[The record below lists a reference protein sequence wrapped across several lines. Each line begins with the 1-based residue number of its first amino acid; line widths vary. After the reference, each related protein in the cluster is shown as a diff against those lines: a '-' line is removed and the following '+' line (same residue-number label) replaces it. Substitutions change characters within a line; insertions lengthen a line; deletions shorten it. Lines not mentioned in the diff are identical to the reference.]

1 MSRYDGNN
9 ILVLP
14 QDLIAFAWSAP
25 LRELAAKVD
34 LSDVGLK
41 KQLVNLGVPIP
52 PQGYWNKVHA
62 GKPVPAMPA
71 PETRRPGQIGRFRID
86 ARFQQF
92 LPIAQPMPA
101 QGPFASKEIP
111 EDLDEL
117 YAQELKAIGAVSVPK
132 SLDRAH
138 SGLVE
143 LLRKEEK
150 RRAKFAER
158 RWDGP
163 VFDSIVAKRQLR
175 ILNALFWALTKRRY
189 TGQAY
194 ENSGEIHASVRIGE
208 TGIGIGVSLLGK
220 DPHRHRSQPLDVG
233 LPLSTPL
240 ALTILPRFD
249 GRTRQTWQDDK
260 EGRLEE
266 KIAAIAASVIVAG
279 ELSFRNSL
287 REAEE
292 HEEKKRLEAHRRH
305 QEHLTA
311 LNQQR
316 LQNLITS
323 GELLRQAQDIR
334 ILVER
339 VRSAMVSGSS
349 DLGPAELQSWEEWA
363 LEQADMIDP
372 IKSGQFLSHLREP
385 ET

>member
-1 MSRYDGNN
+1 MGRYYGND

-14 QDLIAFAWSAP
+14 QNLIAFAWSAP
-25 LRELAAKVD
+25 MRELAAKVE

-41 KQLVNLGVPIP
+41 KQLVSLGVPLP
-52 PQGYWNKVHA
+52 PQGYWNKMHA
-62 GKPVPAMPA
+62 GKPLPHMPA
-71 PETRRPGQIGRFRID
+71 PETRRPGQTGRFRID

-101 QGPFASKEIP
+101 EGPFASKEIP

-117 YAQELKAIGAVSVPK
+117 YAQELKAIGTVTVPK
-132 SLDRAH
+132 SLERAH

-158 RWDGP
+158 RWGGP
-163 VFDSIVAKRQLR
+163 VFDSVVAKRQLR

-189 TGQAY
+189 DGHAY

-208 TGIGIGVSLLGK
+208 TGVGIDVSLLGK
-220 DPHRHRSQPLDVG
+220 DPRRHPQPIDIR
-233 LPLSTPL
+233 LPISTPL

-249 GRTRQTWQDDK
+249 GRTQQTWQDDK
-260 EGRLEE
+260 KGRLEE
-266 KIAAIAASVIVAG
+266 KIAVIAASVIVAG

-292 HEEKKRLEAHRRH
+292 HDEEKRLEAERQR
-305 QEHLTA
+305 QKHLET

-316 LQNLITS
+316 LQNLIAS
-323 GELLRQAQDIR
+323 GDLLRQAQDIR
-334 ILVER
+334 SLVER
-339 VRSAMVSGSS
+339 VRNAIIHGSANIE
-349 DLGPAELQSWEEWA
+349 PETLQSWENWA
-363 LEQADMIDP
+363 LEQADRLDP
-372 IKSGQFLSHLREP
+372 IKSGQFLSHVRPTEA
-385 ET
+385 